1 MQLLGEAREG
11 GRMSYQQQLVTLQV
25 PVFIIGTDKEGAGKV
40 LEEAAEAYGS
50 WQMYAEARGT
60 FNCTDITGQNPFKV
74 MFAKEVFDCI
84 QACVNLAM
92 CYGLDMDDAAIKV
105 TSDNVARGRLPMG
118 VKPSA
123 TLQYYENVGDD
134 VERIRFRGGK
144 VYVRDDIAETNYDRW
159 LGTPEK
165 AAWAISCVVDYMENL
180 LKDGRDSEGIT
191 YHSDFTDTLHDESPY
206 ALIHSDTLLGWL
218 HQRPGDEHA

>member
-1 MQLLGEAREG
+1 
-11 GRMSYQQQLVTLQV
+11 MSDYQRLVTLQV

-40 LEEAAEAYGS
+40 LEEAAEAYGA
-50 WQMYAEARGT
+50 WQMFGDSAKT
-60 FNCTDITGQNPFKV
+60 FGSIDVTGQNPFKV
-74 MFAKEVFDCI
+74 KLAKEVFDCI

-92 CYGLDMDDAAIKV
+92 RYGLDLDDAAVKV
-105 TSDNVARGRLPMG
+105 TCDNVARGRLPMG
-118 VKPSA
+118 AKPSA
-123 TLQYYENVGDD
+123 TLQYYENVVED

-144 VYVRDDIAETNYDRW
+144 VYVREDIAETNYDRW

-180 LKDGRDSEGIT
+180 LKAGRDSEGMT

-206 ALIHSDTLLGWL
+206 ALIHNDTLLTWL
-218 HQRPGDEHA
+218 YQSSGDAHAGE